1 LRRAAPPFLAETCGK
16 EGTIRIAGMRMDWS
30 IGFNEITFSAPQV
43 YTILGGAC
51 ILFTLV
57 LVVAGI
63 VVALVT
69 NRRRED

>member
-1 LRRAAPPFLAETCGK
+1 
-16 EGTIRIAGMRMDWS
+16 MRMDWS